1 MSLCE
6 FPAGHGRPLALG
18 FRRSF
23 AFDRLD
29 EVDEFRIEECL
40 RLFNKV
46 IQAVLLVARLLT
58 LRFHD
63 AFDSLLQV
71 LDLEQ
76 LRTNRVKFL
85 EFAAET
91 AQIPH
96 DLEEFG
102 LRLLLLEM

>member
-1 MSLCE
+1 MSLRE
-6 FPAGHGRPLALG
+6 FPAGPGRVLALG
-18 FRRSF
+18 SRRSF

-29 EVDEFRIEECL
+29 EVDKFRIEQCL

-46 IQAVLLVARLLT
+46 VQAVLLVTRLLT
-58 LRFHD
+58 LRLHD

-71 LDLEQ
+71 LDLKQ

-85 EFAAET
+85 EFATET

-96 DLEEFG
+96 DLEKFG